1 MFIPLPVIL
10 IIVLLI
16 AVVIV
21 VLLSKISRQE
31 RLITRYVRRTA
42 AQQKEARERESRV
55 ETRSVMVANDPD
67 DWSKGHLSG
76 FEEVVPPDNKL

>member
-1 MFIPLPVIL
+1 MFIPLPVLL
-10 IIVLLI
+10 ISILLI
-16 AVVIV
+16 AVIII

-31 RLITRYVRRTA
+31 KLIARYIRRTA
-42 AQQKEARERESRV
+42 AQPKESQMREPKV

-76 FEEVVPPDNKL
+76 FEEVVPPSDRS